1 MEFVMLE
8 KTEKN
13 VNEFNENWQILASIL
28 VNNLNV
34 AQFYV
39 DKLIEKGIT
48 ELTTVDDVY
57 NNMMQS
63 VRELIEFFKAELEK

>member
-1 MEFVMLE
+1 M
-8 KTEKN
+8 
-13 VNEFNENWQILASIL
+13 NEFDENWQILASIL

-57 NNMMQS
+57 NNTMQS

>member
-13 VNEFNENWQILASIL
+13 VNEFDENWQILASIL

-57 NNMMQS
+57 NNTMQS

>member
-13 VNEFNENWQILASIL
+13 VNEFDENWQILASIL

-39 DKLIEKGIT
+39 DKLIEKGTT

-57 NNMMQS
+57 NNTMQS

>member
-13 VNEFNENWQILASIL
+13 VNEFDENWQILASIL